1 MDTIENEN
9 MNMDR
14 NDTDCWFCTVK
25 DWICDTVYEGTQFLR
40 EHRKSV
46 LTVSAIVVAVIGIIG
61 GLGALFGKKK

>member
-1 MDTIENEN
+1 MDTMENESLH
-9 MNMDR
+9 MEG
-14 NDTDCWFCTVK
+14 NDTGCRFSTVK

-46 LTVSAIVVAVIGIIG
+46 LTMSAIVVAVIVIIG